1 MAGSYKDA
9 VNTLNSDNSRVTSR
23 SNRKGKDP
31 QRVVQPQI
39 VEESPEPTFEDKLRT
54 CK

>member
-9 VNTLNSDNSRVTSR
+9 VNTLNSNNSRVTSR

-31 QRVVQPQI
+31 QRVQPQT

>member
-31 QRVVQPQI
+31 ERAVRPQI
-39 VEESPEPTFEDKLRT
+39 VEEAPALTSEDKLQM